1 MWEWQRKK
9 YIKSSDSVG
18 EESVIKFQCP
28 FWFNSVATQQ
38 KLWYWKI
45 CIKLKFLPDRFRNIS
60 IAHDMTQKE
69 RDDCKALV
77 DEVKSKSAN
86 ETGNG
91 SIVSGALPEIV

>member
-1 MWEWQRKK
+1 
-9 YIKSSDSVG
+9 
-18 EESVIKFQCP
+18 
-28 FWFNSVATQQ
+28 
-38 KLWYWKI
+38 
-45 CIKLKFLPDRFRNIS
+45 
-60 IAHDMTQKE
+60 MTQKE